1 MNININLGE
10 MLIEAG
16 KITAGQLD
24 EALKC
29 QVIFGGRL
37 GTNLIELGYLDEDDL
52 AEFLS
57 KKTRVPAADPDK
69 LMNIPPDLISVIPRD
84 IAEKFKVIPYSI
96 DKKRLN
102 LVMADPLNLAVLDE
116 ISFRTGFI
124 VIPMVAPEV
133 RIFLA
138 LEKYYEI
145 RREMRYI
152 RVSKEVTQWRQT
164 DKRETEVVQTAPARE
179 TAVGKR
185 TVTEKT
191 AAPQPPSSLEVE
203 LLELAEE
210 FEGFHTLPEES
221 AVEPSTA
228 VSSVIAPPKAPAPK
242 GDEPY
247 TMEALAMD
255 LAESRDREG
264 IADVLVKYLG
274 QDFTRCALFIVKG
287 NNATGWRAM
296 VKRRPIDDFDA
307 LQIKFDEPSTL
318 KLVAEGKS
326 FYLGPV
332 PETVNNRLMLAAM
345 GSGTLPSALL
355 VPLLMSGRVVAV
367 LYVDGEQA
375 TLGERLPELQKIIAK
390 ASLAFEILILRT
402 KILA

>member
-1 MNININLGE
+1 MNINLGE

-37 GTNLIELGYLDEDDL
+37 GTNLIELGYLNEDDL
-52 AEFLS
+52 SELLS
-57 KKTRVPAADPDK
+57 KKSRVPAADPAK
-69 LMNIPPDLISVIPRD
+69 LMNLPPELISVIPRD
-84 IAEKFKVIPYSI
+84 IAEKYKVVPYAI

-152 RVSKEVTQWRQT
+152 RVSKDISQWRQT
-164 DKRETEVVQTAPARE
+164 EKRETTTGKAAPAMEKAAVQRE
-179 TAVGKR
+179 KAAV
-185 TVTEKT
+185 
-191 AAPQPPSSLEVE
+191 AQQPSSLEVE
-203 LLELAEE
+203 LLEFAEE
-210 FEGFHTLPEES
+210 FEGFHMIPEEPAAEHS
-221 AVEPSTA
+221 APVAALTA
-228 VSSVIAPPKAPAPK
+228 PQSKSPAVK
-242 GDEPY
+242 EGAPY
-247 TMEALAMD
+247 TIEDLVMD

-264 IADVLVKYLG
+264 IADVLVQYFG
-274 QDFTRCALFIVKG
+274 QEFTRCALFIVKG
-287 NNATGWRAM
+287 NHATGWRA
-296 VKRRPIDDFDA
+296 VAKRRSIDDFDA
-307 LQIKFDEPSTL
+307 LQISFDEPSTL

-326 FYLGPV
+326 FYLGPI

>member
-1 MNININLGE
+1 MNTNLGE
-10 MLIEAG
+10 LLIEAG

-37 GTNLIELGYLDEDDL
+37 GTNLIELGYLSEDDL
-52 AEFLS
+52 AESLS
-57 KKTRVPAADPDK
+57 KKTGVPVADPNK
-69 LMNIPPDLISVIPRD
+69 LMNLSPDLINVIPRD
-84 IAEKFKVIPYSI
+84 IAEKHKVIPYAI

-133 RIFLA
+133 RIYLA
-138 LEKYYEI
+138 LEKYYKV
-145 RREMRYI
+145 RREIRYI
-152 RVSKEVTQWRQT
+152 RVSKELAQGRQPE
-164 DKRETEVVQTAPARE
+164 KREATTGTTTAEKSAGQR
-179 TAVGKR
+179 A
-185 TVTEKT
+185 VTEKV
-191 AAPQPPSSLEVE
+191 AAHPLPSSLEVE
-203 LLELAEE
+203 LLEFAEE
-210 FEGFHTLPEES
+210 FEGFHTLPEEP
-221 AVEPSTA
+221 AVESPADAVTSRATPS
-228 VSSVIAPPKAPAPK
+228 KALAPK
-242 GDEPY
+242 E
-247 TMEALAMD
+247 TEAHTLETLAMD
-255 LAESRDREG
+255 LAESRGREE
-264 IADVLVKYLG
+264 IADVLMGYLG
-274 QDFTRCALFIVKG
+274 QEFTRCALFIVKG
-287 NNATGWRAM
+287 NRATGWRAV
-296 VKRRPIDDFDA
+296 VKKRPIDDFDT
-307 LQIKFDEPSTL
+307 LQIDFGEPSTL

-326 FYLGPV
+326 FYLGPIT
-332 PETVNNRLMLAAM
+332 ETVNNRLMLAAM

-375 TLGERLPELQKIIAK
+375 VLGEKLPALQKIIAK

>member
-1 MNININLGE
+1 MNTNLGE

-37 GTNLIELGYLDEDDL
+37 GTNLIELGYLSEDDL
-52 AEFLS
+52 AESLS
-57 KKTRVPAADPDK
+57 KKTKVPAADPNK
-69 LMNIPPDLISVIPRD
+69 LMNLFPDLINAIPRD
-84 IAEKFKVIPYSI
+84 IAEKYKVIPYAI
-96 DKKRLN
+96 DKKRLT

-138 LEKYYEI
+138 LEKYYKV
-145 RREMRYI
+145 RREIRYI
-152 RVSKEVTQWRQT
+152 RVSKELAHGRQPE
-164 DKRETEVVQTAPARE
+164 KREATTGTMTAEKA
-179 TAVGKR
+179 AGQQA
-185 TVTEKT
+185 VTEKV
-191 AAPQPPSSLEVE
+191 AASQLPSSLEVQ

-210 FEGFHTLPEES
+210 FEGFHTLPEEP
-221 AVEPSTA
+221 AVESPADAVGSRVTPS
-228 VSSVIAPPKAPAPK
+228 KALASK
-242 GDEPY
+242 EI
-247 TMEALAMD
+247 EAHTLETLAMD

-264 IADVLVKYLG
+264 IADVLMGYLG
-274 QDFTRCALFIVKG
+274 QEFTRCALFIVKG
-287 NNATGWRAM
+287 NRATGWRSV
-296 VKRRPIDDFDA
+296 VKKRPIDDFDA
-307 LQIKFDEPSTL
+307 LQIDFGEPSTL

-326 FYLGPV
+326 FYLGPI

-375 TLGERLPELQKIIAK
+375 VLGEKLPELQKIIAK

>member
-1 MNININLGE
+1 MNTNLGE

-16 KITAGQLD
+16 KITAVQLD

-37 GTNLIELGYLDEDDL
+37 GTNLIELGYLEERDL
-52 AEFLS
+52 TDVLS

-69 LMNIPPDLISVIPRD
+69 LMNLTPDLISVIPRD
-84 IAEKFKVIPYSI
+84 IAEKYKVVPYSI

-102 LVMADPLNLAVLDE
+102 LVMADPLNLAALDE

-124 VIPMVAPEV
+124 VIPLIAPEV
-133 RIFLA
+133 RIFHA

-152 RVSKEVTQWRQT
+152 RVSKEISQGRQPH
-164 DKRETEVVQTAPARE
+164 KTESA
-179 TAVGKR
+179 
-185 TVTEKT
+185 TEKPAVKRVIT
-191 AAPQPPSSLEVE
+191 ESAVPHQHATPEMSSLEVE
-203 LLELAEE
+203 LLELAED
-210 FEGFHTLPEES
+210 FEGFHKIPETPSAEPTATLGSP
-221 AVEPSTA
+221 ATA
-228 VSSVIAPPKAPAPK
+228 VSLKAPSVK
-242 GDEPY
+242 EGEPY
-247 TMEALAMD
+247 TLEAFALD

-274 QDFTRCALFIVKG
+274 QEFTRCALFIVKG
-287 NNATGWRAM
+287 TKATGWRSI
-296 VKRRPIDDFDA
+296 VKRRPIEDFDA
-307 LQIKFDEPSTL
+307 FQIDFNEPSTL

-326 FYLGPV
+326 FYLGPI

-345 GSGTLPSALL
+345 ASGNLPTALL

-367 LYVDGEQA
+367 LYVDGEQT
-375 TLGERLPELQKIIAK
+375 TLGERLPELQKIMTK

>member
-1 MNININLGE
+1 MNTNLGE

-16 KITAGQLD
+16 KITAVQLD

-37 GTNLIELGYLDEDDL
+37 GTNLIELGYLEERDL
-52 AEFLS
+52 AEVLS
-57 KKTRVPAADPDK
+57 QKTRVPSADPDK
-69 LMNIPPDLISVIPRD
+69 LMNLPPDLIGLIPRD
-84 IAEKFKVIPYSI
+84 IAEKYKVVPYSV

-102 LVMADPLNLAVLDE
+102 LVMADPLNLAALDE

-124 VIPMVAPEV
+124 VIPMIAPEV

-152 RVSKEVTQWRQT
+152 RVSKEIAQGRKTQT
-164 DKRETEVVQTAPARE
+164 DKMEPTVKPAVQQAPVASS
-179 TAVGKR
+179 TPGQQ
-185 TVTEKT
+185 
-191 AAPQPPSSLEVE
+191 APSEMSSLEVE
-203 LLELAEE
+203 LLELAED
-210 FEGFHTLPEES
+210 FEGFHTIPGTVDEPPQTS
-221 AVEPSTA
+221 SSPSVAASTVPAVKE
-228 VSSVIAPPKAPAPK
+228 
-242 GDEPY
+242 GEPY
-247 TMEALAMD
+247 TLELLAMD

-264 IADVLVKYLG
+264 IADVLVKYFG
-274 QDFTRCALFIVKG
+274 QEFTRCALFIVKG
-287 NNATGWRAM
+287 NKATGWRSI
-296 VKRRPIDDFDA
+296 VKKRPIEDFDA
-307 LQIKFDEPSTL
+307 FQIDFTEPSTL

-326 FYLGPV
+326 FYLGPI

-345 GSGTLPSALL
+345 GSGTLPTALF